1 MTDKLKEKLG
11 DWLLDIAKYL
21 MTAVA
26 LTSAFKGFGEPFM
39 SIMALLISGLLLAIG
54 IIFIQASTSNNSN
67 RNNIVITRN
76 RRKLYGIALFFC
88 NSIADSHSAFVLVAN
103 R

>member
-26 LTSAFKGFGEPFM
+26 LTSAFKGIGEPFM

-54 IIFIQASTSNNSN
+54 IIFIQASTIL
-67 RNNIVITRN
+67 IVITRN

>member
-26 LTSAFKGFGEPFM
+26 LTSAFKGIGEPFM
-39 SIMALLISGLLLAIG
+39 SIMALLISGLLLASALSSFRQVQV
-54 IIFIQASTSNNSN
+54 IIL
-67 RNNIVITRN
+67 IVITRN